1 MARRSQPGPV
11 RLGRAPSGRCSSG
24 PADRSCRGRVVRSPG
39 QGVGAELARVDGTD
53 PPRPCVRS
61 SPGLPPAPSSSR
73 WPASSRSP
81 SPVSSG
87 FGAPDIPS
95 KLHPQPQDQVA
106 GRQFLVRLPEAARL
120 RGHGRTCLA
129 CPARDGVCRAAS
141 VRRETAMSDE
151 GGLFDRVR
159 DAVTGDRRERDDEG
173 RRDREEDESGERLS
187 TDDLAGAP
195 TSRRSAGGEKAT
207 AAREGT
213 TPVAAPDPD
222 VTTGRAAAGSG
233 MEQREA
239 ESAPPVQPGGEPTDE
254 VPSLFPATE
263 ARGFLDRWGEVQS
276 RFVDDPKRAVQDGD
290 ALVAEVMQTL
300 AASFA
305 RHKADLEGQWN
316 IGDAATDD
324 LRQAFQRYR
333 AFFQRLLSA

>member
-1 MARRSQPGPV
+1 MTGESDGASRGGAGASRPYSA
-11 RLGRAPSGRCSSG
+11 LWGRAVYREPRFSAWPSQKR
-24 PADRSCRGRVVRSPG
+24 PFRRY
-39 QGVGAELARVDGTD
+39 LAHKVDID
-53 PPRPCVRS
+53 
-61 SPGLPPAPSSSR
+61 
-73 WPASSRSP
+73 
-81 SPVSSG
+81 
-87 FGAPDIPS
+87 
-95 KLHPQPQDQVA
+95 KLHEQPQDQVT
-106 GRQFLVRLPEAARL
+106 GHQFLVRLPEAARL
-120 RGHGRTCLA
+120 RGHWRTCLA

-173 RRDREEDESGERLS
+173 RRDRDEDESDERLS

-195 TSRRSAGGEKAT
+195 TSRRSAGGEEA
-207 AAREGT
+207 
-213 TPVAAPDPD
+213 TPVAAPGPD
-222 VTTGRAAAGSG
+222 AAPTRTTTGGG

-239 ESAPPVQPGGEPTDE
+239 ESAPPAQRSGGPTDE

-316 IGDAATDD
+316 TGDAATDD

>member
-1 MARRSQPGPV
+1 
-11 RLGRAPSGRCSSG
+11 
-24 PADRSCRGRVVRSPG
+24 
-39 QGVGAELARVDGTD
+39 
-53 PPRPCVRS
+53 
-61 SPGLPPAPSSSR
+61 
-73 WPASSRSP
+73 
-81 SPVSSG
+81 
-87 FGAPDIPS
+87 
-95 KLHPQPQDQVA
+95 
-106 GRQFLVRLPEAARL
+106 
-120 RGHGRTCLA
+120 
-129 CPARDGVCRAAS
+129 
-141 VRRETAMSDE
+141 MSDE

-173 RRDREEDESGERLS
+173 RRDRDEDESDEQLS

-195 TSRRSAGGEKAT
+195 TSRRSASEEAT
-207 AAREGT
+207 AAREGA
-213 TPVAAPDPD
+213 TPVAAPGPEAAP
-222 VTTGRAAAGSG
+222 TRTATGGG

-239 ESAPPVQPGGEPTDE
+239 ESAPPAQPSGAPTDE

-316 IGDAATDD
+316 TGDAATDD